1 MTLDPV
7 SVTYIMKNSTVYEKP
22 WQSRKLISSLI
33 GCGMLAAEGHMH
45 KRQRRVATPAFS
57 IQNLRALV
65 PLVFRKGDD
74 LKNRWLEFAAEQP
87 KEPLRLDVC
96 HWVSRATFDVIGVAG
111 MFVRCQCLMRA
122 VLSGRQAST
131 TTSMPSRMRP
141 MNCSMHTK
149 ICLKS

>member
-7 SVTYIMKNSTVYEKP
+7 SVAYIMKNSTVYEKP

-33 GCGMLAAEGHMH
+33 GCGMLAAEGQMH

-65 PLVFRKGDD
+65 PLVFRKGDE
-74 LKNRWLEFAAEQP
+74 LKNKWIELAVEQSGHN
-87 KEPLRLDVC
+87 KEPLELDVC

-111 MFVRCQCLMRA
+111 VC
-122 VLSGRQAST
+122 
-131 TTSMPSRMRP
+131 SRPLR
-141 MNCSMHTK
+141 HY
-149 ICLKS
+149 LG